1 MTSQTKILM
10 IAAITAAAVGA
21 YYLYKKSKTAA
32 PAAMGTPGP
41 GGSTISPGSIFQSI
55 SNAFPAL
62 SGTNLDTSS
71 NDSGSLG
78 QDLSD
83 VFTSSPDS

>member
-1 MTSQTKILM
+1 M

-21 YYLYKKSKTAA
+21 YYLYKKSKTVA
-32 PAAMGTPGP
+32 PAAVGTPGP
-41 GGSTISPGSIFQSI
+41 GGSTISPTSIFNSI

-71 NDSGSLG
+71 DDSGDQG

-83 VFTSSPDS
+83 VDSSGDSGDS

>member
-1 MTSQTKILM
+1 M
-10 IAAITAAAVGA
+10 IAAITAAAVGG
-21 YYLYKKSKTAA
+21 YYLYKKSKTVA
-32 PAAMGTPGP
+32 PAAVGTPGP
-41 GGSTISPGSIFQSI
+41 GGSTISPTSIFNSI

-62 SGTNLDTSS
+62 SGTVLNGSS
-71 NDSGSLG
+71 DDSGSMG